1 MAQQTHEPSS
11 TKEQIRQTRIQKL
24 ADLAD
29 KGVNPYP
36 YKFEKTADAVE
47 LQEKYKDLEAGV
59 ETEDQYSVAGR
70 VMAIRNTGM
79 FIDLMDASGKIQIFS
94 HKENLSEEQIK
105 VLKLI
110 DIGDIVGFTG
120 TIRRTPRGEL
130 SIKSTELTL
139 LSKALLPLPNKQISK
154 EKAETLSHY
163 HGLTDVELKYRQR
176 YVDLIVNEESR
187 GTFRKR
193 SMIVQ
198 KVREFLAKQGYMEV
212 ETPILQT
219 MASGANARPF
229 TTHHNALEMDL
240 TLRIALEL
248 YLKRLIV
255 GGISE
260 KVFEIGKCFRNEG
273 IDTRHNPEFTMM
285 ELYQAYVD
293 YNDMMEL
300 TENLV
305 AYVAKEVLGTTKI
318 QYGENEIDLTPP
330 WDRKTMLGAIE
341 EATGIDFGKIETVE
355 EAKEKAH
362 SVHVDADDCDKW
374 GQVVER
380 VFEEKIEPSLI
391 QPIHIYDYPK
401 DISPLSKVHRD
412 NPRLTERFETRVNGW
427 EICNAFSELTDPLDQ
442 RARFE
447 AQMAAKAAGDEEA
460 MPIDEDYICALEH
473 GVPPM
478 GGLGLGIDR
487 LIMLL
492 TNSPSIRDVIA
503 FPTLKKRD

>member
-1 MAQQTHEPSS
+1 MTQQLDKTQESNSS
-11 TKEQIRQTRIQKL
+11 QNQIRQVRIQKMNNL
-24 ADLAD
+24 RERGL
-29 KGVNPYP
+29 NPYP
-36 YKFEKTADAVE
+36 YGYDKDIMAQD
-47 LQEKYKDLEAGV
+47 LQDKYKDLAVGE
-59 ETEDQYSVAGR
+59 EIEDCYHVAGR
-70 VMAIRNTGM
+70 VMANRNTGM
-79 FIDLMDASGKIQIFS
+79 FIDLVDASGKIQIFS
-94 HKENLSEEQIK
+94 HKENLSEDD
-105 VLKLI
+105 LKTLKTI
-110 DIGDIVGFTG
+110 DIGDIVGFYG
-120 TIRRTPRGEL
+120 SVRRTPRGEL
-130 SIKSTELTL
+130 TIKAKSLEI
-139 LSKALLPLPNKQISK
+139 LSKSLLPLP
-154 EKAETLSHY
+154 EKF
-163 HGLTDVELKYRQR
+163 HGLTDVETKYRQR
-176 YVDLIVNEESR
+176 YVDMIVNDDVKK
-187 GTFRKR
+187 TFQKR
-193 SMIVQ
+193 SLIIQ
-198 KVREFLAKQGYMEV
+198 KVREYLINKGFMEV
-212 ETPILQT
+212 ETPMLHPQ
-219 MASGANARPF
+219 AGGANARPF
-229 TTHHNALEMDL
+229 ITHHNTLDMDMF
-240 TLRIALEL
+240 LRIAPEL
-248 YLKRLIV
+248 YLKRLMV
-255 GGISE
+255 GGVSE
-260 KVFEIGKCFRNEG
+260 KIFEINRCFRNEG

-305 AYVAKEVLGTTKI
+305 AFVAQEVLGTTKI

-330 WDRKTMLGAIE
+330 WDRKTMLGAVE

-355 EAKEKAH
+355 EAKEKAK
-362 SVHVDADDCDKW
+362 SVQIDADDCDNW

-380 VFEEKIEPSLI
+380 VFEEKIEGSLI
-391 QPIHIYDYPK
+391 QPIHIYDYPR
-401 DISPLSKVHRD
+401 DISPLAKVHRD

-427 EICNAFSELTDPLDQ
+427 EISNAFSELTDPIDQ